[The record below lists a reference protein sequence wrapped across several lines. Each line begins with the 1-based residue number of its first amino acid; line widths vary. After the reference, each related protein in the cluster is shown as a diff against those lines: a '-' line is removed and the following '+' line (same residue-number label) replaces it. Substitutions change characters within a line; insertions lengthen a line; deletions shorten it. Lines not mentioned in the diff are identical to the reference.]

1 MAFAIGID
9 FGTTNSLCSWL
20 DGNKP
25 SLIPNSRGER
35 YTPSVVAVSSSG
47 QVLVGESAKNQ
58 AILNP
63 ESTVSGIKR
72 LLGTEGRLSLGGRPW
87 RVEELVSFV
96 LGSLRKDAERYLERE
111 VGAAVITAPAH
122 FSERERRALVEAGSI
137 AGLEILRVV
146 NEPTAAAVARSWSRP
161 SPEGEGRRTVLVYDF
176 GGGTFDVTV
185 LAQTGRECR
194 VLASRGDGRLG
205 GADLDAELCR
215 LAVSVFRRDFG
226 LEPESDRI
234 LAQTLADAAERA
246 KIELSEREEATIGI
260 PFAVVGAVNGRGG
273 RVVNPSLTVTRAMF
287 EKIASPY
294 VERSL
299 RLAELAL
306 EEAGIE
312 ASAIDSLVLSGGS
325 SRMPLVRRRIQERLG
340 LKAEGRISPAEIVV
354 LGAAAWTGII
364 SGSERLK
371 VVDVVSR
378 TYGVEI
384 DGGLFV
390 PLILKN
396 SPVPASKSRM
406 FTTVADN
413 QDSVEIHVLQGES
426 REAALDLSLG
436 RFLLTGVQAAR
447 KGKPRIRVDFGIDE
461 SDILHVGAVDL
472 DTGKAQAISI
482 ADLGRG
488 PGDEGSEELLRK
500 TTSLADRLFAL
511 RDGLVLERGLEAEL
525 DELCDRAEAAA
536 REPTAEVEL
545 RMLKAEL
552 ESLVGELLARGGER
566 KKR

>member
-9 FGTTNSLCSWL
+9 FGTTNSLCTWL
-20 DGNKP
+20 DGDKP

-35 YTPSVVAVSSSG
+35 STPSVVAISPSG

-63 ESTVSGIKR
+63 ESTVAGIKR
-72 LLGTEGRLSLGGRPW
+72 LLGSEGRLSLGGRSW
-87 RVEELVSFV
+87 RVEEIVAFV

-137 AGLEILRVV
+137 AGLEVLRVV
-146 NEPTAAAVARSWSRP
+146 NEPTAAAVARSWNTR
-161 SPEGEGRRTVLVYDF
+161 EAEAKGTVLVYDF
-176 GGGTFDVTV
+176 GGGTLDVTV
-185 LAQTGRECR
+185 LSQTGRECR

-215 LAVSVFRRDFG
+215 LAASAFRRDYG
-226 LEPESDRI
+226 LEPDSDRI
-234 LAQTLADAAERA
+234 LSQTLADAAERA

-260 PFAVVGAVNGRGG
+260 PFAVVGAVDGRGG
-273 RVVNPSLTVTRAMF
+273 RVVNPSLTVTRPMF
-287 EKIASPY
+287 EEIALPY

-306 EEAGIE
+306 AEAGLE
-312 ASAIDSLVLSGGS
+312 ASQVDALVLSGGS
-325 SRMPLVRRRIQERLG
+325 SRIPLVRRLIAERFG
-340 LKAEGRISPAEIVV
+340 LRAEGRVSPAEIVA
-354 LGAAAWTGII
+354 LGAAAWTGILA
-364 SGSERLK
+364 GSERLK
-371 VVDVVSR
+371 VIDVVSR

-390 PLILKN
+390 PLIRKN
-396 SPVPASKSRM
+396 SPVPASSSRI
-406 FTTVADN
+406 FTTVADG

-426 REAALDLSLG
+426 REAGLDLSLG
-436 RFLLTGVQAAR
+436 RFLLTGIAAAP

-461 SDILHVGAVDL
+461 SDILHVSALDL

-482 ADLGRG
+482 ADLDR
-488 PGDEGSEELLRK
+488 EGEGKDGLLRK
-500 TTSLADRLFAL
+500 TAALAERLEAL
-511 RDGLVLERGLEAEL
+511 RKGLVLERGLEAEL
-525 DELCDRAEAAA
+525 DELCERARAAA
-536 REPTAEVEL
+536 LGPVAEDEL
-545 RMLKAEL
+545 RLLKVEL
-552 ESLVGELLARGGER
+552 ESLVGELLARGAER
-566 KKR
+566 GGR